1 MESKITT
8 NAFGQPDIKDTTFM
22 TPPREAVKNYLAD
35 FSRKGGTPPSL
46 PLAQN
51 HFAKKPLT
59 KSRLSFSEKKNYLEG
74 LRMMF

>member
-35 FSRKGGTPPSL
+35 FSRKGGTLPSL

-51 HFAKKPLT
+51 HFAKNP
-59 KSRLSFSEKKNYLEG
+59 
-74 LRMMF
+74 

>member
-35 FSRKGGTPPSL
+35 FSRKGGPPPL
-46 PLAQN
+46 P
-51 HFAKKPLT
+51 PLST
-59 KSRLSFSEKKNYLEG
+59 KSFCKKTLNEKSA
-74 LRMMF
+74 